1 MRLPTQR
8 KLSHEV
14 IAIDWVISRSPYPHR
29 QLANSQLPSVVRAKV
44 SWWGWW
50 LDVQSGHGEPCID
63 AQLGLRPWV
72 KASRACVIGSLKRAE
87 GDSRAWVSCP
97 GSAGL
102 CVQSVRVFGHDDA
115 HEAERI
121 LTQTA
126 PACLALAGGRRNQ
139 ARGAHLQWRAHHS
152 TLLRW
157 RAHRR
162 RRRRRRGSITLLL
175 VLSHQLPLI
184 FSAWPPL

>member
-50 LDVQSGHGEPCID
+50 LNVQSGHGEPCID

-87 GDSRAWVSCP
+87 GDSRAWVSRP
-97 GSAGL
+97 GSAGP

-126 PACLALAGGRRNQ
+126 PACLALAEGQRNQ
-139 ARGAHLQWRAHHS
+139 AHSAHLQWRA
-152 TLLRW
+152 
-157 RAHRR
+157 
-162 RRRRRRGSITLLL
+162 
-175 VLSHQLPLI
+175 
-184 FSAWPPL
+184 

>member
-87 GDSRAWVSCP
+87 GDSRAWVSRP
-97 GSAGL
+97 GSAGP

-115 HEAERI
+115 HEAEMI

-126 PACLALAGGRRNQ
+126 PACLALAEGQRNQ
-139 ARGAHLQWRAHHS
+139 AHSTLLQWRAH
-152 TLLRW
+152 R
-157 RAHRR
+157 HRR
-162 RRRRRRGSITLLL
+162 RRR
-175 VLSHQLPLI
+175 
-184 FSAWPPL
+184 